1 MIIGNNN
8 FYQNKNE
15 IENKDND
22 FEEIN
27 KEISKALIDMKIED
41 LNEKNNNENSLNFS
55 EGEEINNSYN
65 SDISNSSFSNRSS
78 PILNIPNNYSNLGF
92 SNNYNSSNNSFNS
105 YSNNKI
111 MNYNNLFHSFQMD
124 YLNNSFSG
132 TSNSPNL
139 IFNKKNNYINNFN
152 INYINGYS
160 NNFEKEFE
168 KFPFNYNNNKENLD
182 SPKYIIHLDN
192 VLKLKDKRTTIM
204 IRHIPNRYN
213 LNLLMN
219 EINNKFS
226 EKFDILYL
234 PLDIS
239 NNSNLGFGFINFT
252 NSIHILYFFS
262 EFNNKKW
269 NHFNSGKRCQLVYSK
284 TQGKK
289 DLIKYIQRKNGINI
303 FSNNNI
309 NLCKQ
314 NFFYIQNDS
323 LDLRA
328 DIESPIKYY
337 NVFIN
342 YYPYSLC
349 HKKDEN
355 TFIVDKYYNF

>member
-8 FYQNKNE
+8 FNQSNNE
-15 IENKDND
+15 FENKDLD

-27 KEISKALIDMKIED
+27 QEISKALIDMKIED
-41 LNEKNNNENSLNFS
+41 SKENNNNENSLNFS
-55 EGEEINNSYN
+55 GNEEINNSNN
-65 SDISNSSFSNRSS
+65 SYISNSSFSNKSS
-78 PILNIPNNYSNLGF
+78 PHLNIPNNYLNLGF
-92 SNNYNSSNNSFNS
+92 SNNYNLSNNSFNS
-105 YSNNKI
+105 YSNNQMI
-111 MNYNNLFHSFQMD
+111 NYNNLINSFQMD
-124 YLNNSFSG
+124 YLNKSFS
-132 TSNSPNL
+132 SSFYSPNL
-139 IFNKKNNYINNFN
+139 FFYKNNLSQNNFN
-152 INYINGYS
+152 TRLFNNYT
-160 NNFEKEFE
+160 NFPEKEYE
-168 KFPFNYNNNKENLD
+168 KPVFNNNNNRDCLD

-192 VLKLKDKRTTIM
+192 VLKEKDKRTTIM

-213 LNLLMN
+213 LTLLIN
-219 EINNKFS
+219 EINVKFS
-226 EKFDILYL
+226 EKFDLLYL

-269 NHFNSGKRCQLVYSK
+269 KHFNSDKRCQLVYAK

-303 FSNNNI
+303 FSNINI
-309 NLCKQ
+309 FKENC
-314 NFFYIQNDS
+314 FYIQNNS
-323 LDLRA
+323 LNLRA
-328 DIESPIKYY
+328 DIEIPIKYY
-337 NVFIN
+337 NVFIK

-349 HKKDEN
+349 HRKDEN